1 MKYFVKYFLRIVF
14 ISVIFL
20 HTFLKKYWKFRNL
33 LIYSLL
39 FNVVSK
45 LADII
50 QIFMQCFYFS
60 LILNRFFKTRICLQ
74 VLKYVK
80 VHLLKYLPSWHVT
93 TSWFTF
99 VCFNFFLKFRSSH
112 RRCSVKEAVLKNF
125 PIFTGKHLC
134 RDLFLINKVAGLKA
148 CNVIK
153 NETPTQVFSCE
164 YCDIFKSIYFEEH
177 QRRNAFKHYSLKN
190 ATDWY
195 LIHFKPTFHFY
206 TPRKR

>member
-1 MKYFVKYFLRIVF
+1 M
-14 ISVIFL
+14 
-20 HTFLKKYWKFRNL
+20 
-33 LIYSLL
+33 IYSLL

-50 QIFMQCFYFS
+50 QMFMQCFYFS

-99 VCFNFFLKFRSSH
+99 ICFNFFLKFRSSH

-125 PIFTGKHLC
+125 PTFTRKHLC
-134 RDLFLINKVAGLKA
+134 RDLFLIKLQAWRHVTLLKKGLQHRRFPVNIVIFLKA
-148 CNVIK
+148 PI
-153 NETPTQVFSCE
+153 
-164 YCDIFKSIYFEEH
+164 
-177 QRRNAFKHYSLKN
+177 LKN
-190 ATDWY
+190 ISEEMRLKIIAWKMP
-195 LIHFKPTFHFY
+195 LIDI
-206 TPRKR
+206 